1 MISVWENNQA
11 QRACVMQP
19 RVRRTLGIESS
30 QTSISPNPN
39 GVPSASADHES
50 RASKVA
56 ISLREMSWTH
66 GTFTSSRV
74 SSVVHGG
81 ESLSH
86 ISTERDGYSASPH
99 RRWQAFKHAPTAL
112 TRAFTLPVS

>member
-66 GTFTSSRV
+66 GKLTSPRV
-74 SSVVHGG
+74 TIIWHACG
-81 ESLSH
+81 SLSL
-86 ISTERDGYSASPH
+86 ISTERDGYSASPD

-112 TRAFTLPVS
+112 TRAFTLPVF